1 MKRIAL
7 FVAFLLVFSFCQAQQ
22 PDYKFLTSIVS
33 QPDSVAMA
41 QLKAAGYKP
50 NKDGDFRLII
60 DNKVISIISYVK
72 ANPQAGQSHTFWAFQ
87 ERGKKAYLPIFKG
100 IKKKA
105 TIKMGT
111 HFGKPRVEYKT
122 PEGFYFYPFED
133 SMFKG
138 LFWIY
143 GSKESL
149 LE

>member
-1 MKRIAL
+1 MKHIAL
-7 FVAFLLVFSFCQAQQ
+7 FVALFLAFNSSRAQQ
-22 PDYKFLTSIVS
+22 VNYKLLTSIVS
-33 QPDSVAMA
+33 QPDSLAIA

-50 NKDGDFRLII
+50 NNDGDFRLIA
-60 DNKVISIISYVK
+60 DNKVVSIISYVK

-87 ERGKKAYLPIFKG
+87 VRGKKAYSPIFKG
-100 IKKKA
+100 IKKGATVKA
-105 TIKMGT
+105 GT
-111 HFGKPRVEYKT
+111 HFGKPRVEYKS
-122 PEGFYFYPFED
+122 PEGLYYYPFAD